1 VYKSITFFPE
11 KDKLMIRRFNDVDV
25 LDVGILIKLQN
36 LLMSEDGRSG
46 EIVVKENTISTEP
59 IDINGTLSGGTQI
72 MSETEKFNKIME
84 N

>member
-1 VYKSITFFPE
+1 
-11 KDKLMIRRFNDVDV
+11 MIRRFNDVDV